1 MTKRRLKMSN
11 PPTPVVSGS
20 RNGGTGAEQSQSAAS
35 RSGDRKPGYTASRKI
50 RKKIKRGGVDLKT
63 RVRFGFMLA
72 ILAGLVTVPVS
83 LLMIFH
89 SGRRPV
95 EVLFGPRL
103 HFLELLAAAV
113 LCFFLGVLVIPPA
126 KKR

>member
-11 PPTPVVSGS
+11 PPPPVVAGS
-20 RNGGTGAEQSQSAAS
+20 RNGGSGAEQSKSAAF
-35 RSGDRKPGYTASRKI
+35 RPGDRRPGYPASRKI

-72 ILAGLVTVPVS
+72 ILASLVTVPVS
-83 LLMIFH
+83 LLLIFN

-103 HFLELLAAAV
+103 HFLELLAVAV
-113 LCFFLGVLVIPPA
+113 LCFFLGALVIPPV